1 MKTSLDEEQMITLRD
16 AATYS
21 FEVAY
26 AVACA
31 LILGNHDDCDGC
43 MVCDVINA
51 AKVDIENQKEEL
63 S

>member
-1 MKTSLDEEQMITLRD
+1 MKTNLEEEQIITLRD

-31 LILGNHDDCDGC
+31 LILGNHDHCDGC

-51 AKVDIENQKEEL
+51 AKVDIESKKNEL